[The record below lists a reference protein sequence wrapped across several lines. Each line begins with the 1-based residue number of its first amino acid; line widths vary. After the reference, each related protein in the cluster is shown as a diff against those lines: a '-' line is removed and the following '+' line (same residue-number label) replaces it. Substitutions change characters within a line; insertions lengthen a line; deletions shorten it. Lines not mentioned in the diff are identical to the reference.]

1 MVDMTFVYVLAN
13 QPAQLAFRVAE
24 TLGERYPVQAVQTGC
39 ALLDKLPDSRQAIV
53 IVELAV
59 DEIVPLIAL
68 CRGVLPGT
76 ALIAVLPESVL
87 VSELPVLDMDCHLL
101 SSDFSDFDLL
111 SRVASALR
119 QTELL
124 ATIAD
129 STQLDEVSNLLSR
142 RFFIQR
148 LGEELSLA
156 RRHASPLCCV
166 ILSLDY
172 YRMYLD
178 TYGYHFINALL
189 RFLGDKIS
197 DMIRHED
204 TLARLGDDEIAILLP
219 RSSEA
224 GARVFTNRLVETL
237 NQLVFSDGNY
247 TEDIVVS
254 AGLVG
259 YPLTDSERADADT
272 VIRYGRHALH
282 QAKADDDEAS
292 QKVCLFSEIT
302 PTI

>member
-1 MVDMTFVYVLAN
+1 MTFIYVLSS

-24 TLGERYPVQAVQTGC
+24 TVGERYPVQAIQTER
-39 ALLDKLPDSRQAIV
+39 ALLDKLSDSRQAIV
-53 IVELAV
+53 IAALAIG
-59 DEIVPLIAL
+59 EITPLIPL

-76 ALIAVLPESVL
+76 AFIAVLPESGVA
-87 VSELPVLDMDCHLL
+87 SELPILDMDCHLL
-101 SSDFSDFDLL
+101 PFGFSDFDLL

-124 ATIAD
+124 ATLAGSAQI
-129 STQLDEVSNLLSR
+129 DEVSNLLNR

-166 ILSLDY
+166 VLSLDC

-178 TYGYHFINALL
+178 SYGYHFINALL
-189 RFLGDKIS
+189 RFLGDKING
-197 DMIRHED
+197 MIRHED
-204 TLARLGDDEIAILLP
+204 MVARLGDDEIAILLP

-224 GARVFTNRLVETL
+224 GAKVFTIRLVTML
-237 NQLVFSDGNY
+237 NQLVFSDGSY
-247 TEDIVVS
+247 TEDVVVS

-259 YPLTDSERADADT
+259 YPLADSEQADADT

-282 QAKADDDEAS
+282 QAKANDDES
-292 QKVCLFSEIT
+292 QKVCLFSEIR
-302 PTI
+302 PAF